1 MDRHKIIDKFINHIY
16 ELIRIEMLYDSN
28 TKLYDYY
35 IELSSDLYYNIITF
49 YTDNVQRNDDK
60 SFNVKGIHMR
70 MNYNLK
76 NNQYR
81 LLKIIDEGHVIL

>member
-70 MNYNLK
+70 INYNLK

>member
-1 MDRHKIIDKFINHIY
+1 MDRYEIIDKFINHIR

-35 IELSSDLYYNIITF
+35 IELSSNLYYNIIAL
-49 YTDNVQRNDDK
+49 YTDNIQRNENK
-60 SFNVKGIHMR
+60 SFNVKGIHMC

-76 NNQYR
+76 NNQYK
-81 LLKIIDEGHVIL
+81 LLKVIDEGYVEL

>member
-1 MDRHKIIDKFINHIY
+1 MDRYEIIDKFINHIH

-28 TKLYDYY
+28 SKLYDYY
-35 IELSSDLYYNIITF
+35 IELSSNLYYNIIAF

-76 NNQYR
+76 NNQYK
-81 LLKIIDEGHVIL
+81 LLKSIDEGHVML